1 MAVGTDHLA
10 LCDLVEDALPASVRQ
25 RLRNLERL
33 IPEVIE
39 LENDRVGLAAINA
52 GMGAEVLDEV
62 DGPLERQDA
71 LAVARLLHI
80 ALPVRQVM
88 LSLVV
93 RSTSSTHVVALPTT
107 FPSPVELG
115 EGLGLAAATA
125 PSGLVRRGLVH
136 TN

>member
-1 MAVGTDHLA
+1 MAVSTDHLA

-33 IPEVIE
+33 IPEVIK
-39 LENDRVGLAAINA
+39 LENDGVGLAAINTR
-52 GMGAEVLDEV
+52 MGAEVLDEV

-71 LAVARLLHI
+71 LAIPRLLHI

-107 FPSPVELG
+107 FPSPVEFG
-115 EGLGLAAATA
+115 EGLDLAAATA